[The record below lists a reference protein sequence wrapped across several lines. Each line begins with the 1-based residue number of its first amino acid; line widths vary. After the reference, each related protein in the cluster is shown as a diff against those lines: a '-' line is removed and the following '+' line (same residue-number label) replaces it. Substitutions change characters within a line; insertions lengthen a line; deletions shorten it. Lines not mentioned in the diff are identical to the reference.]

1 MSDETTKEHN
11 IVGVEVPIFIPDG
24 HIATGAV
31 LIVTTTGIS
40 DENHAEEGFY
50 VTTSTMPS
58 VQLIGMLRTASIQT
72 EDSTLCMF
80 AEASEEDD

>member
-1 MSDETTKEHN
+1 MSDETTKELN
-11 IVGVEVPIFIPDG
+11 IGGVEVPIFIPDG